1 MFGSILP
8 DCCPK
13 QKCSG
18 VMERQED
25 DKLVLYRGHQLI
37 VLGSYSSEIWHL
49 CDGNHTVDEMI
60 KMVVDK
66 YSVPQEKAEQEISG
80 FLSNLAE
87 KKLVSLE

>member
-1 MFGSILP
+1 
-8 DCCPK
+8 
-13 QKCSG
+13 
-18 VMERQED
+18 MERQED

-49 CDGNHTVDEMI
+49 CDGNHTVKGIIEM
-60 KMVVDK
+60 VAEK
-66 YSVPQEKAEQEISG
+66 YSVPQEKAQQEITG

>member
-13 QKCSG
+13 QKCAG

-49 CDGNHTVDEMI
+49 CDGNHMVKEIIEMA
-60 KMVVDK
+60 VDK
-66 YSVPQEKAEQEISG
+66 YSVPQEKAQQEIID
-80 FLSNLAE
+80 FLNKLAE